1 MTTTVETTAL
11 SPAQHDRLRRIIHE
25 RTGVRLRAVARE
37 EMAERLRPRLDAL
50 NFDDFDQYATFLTIG
65 PHQRDELEE
74 ALCALSVSDSSFFH
88 DADQLHALQ
97 QHVLPGLIAACA
109 PVRRLRVWCA
119 GCGTGQEAY
128 TLSMVVQRALGPRAG
143 GWHVDVLGTDISAR
157 ALDTA
162 VRGEYSADEAQRVPS
177 PWREQLSVHGQTC
190 TPSADAAACVNFEHH
205 HLGDRL
211 GAKRFARWDLI
222 VCRRVLPLFDD
233 ALQARVIAMFADQ
246 LSPGGVLVLGRGDQI
261 PAAYTLLQP
270 ITPDGTLGYTLPG
283 ARQHV
288 VAKAA

>member
-1 MTTTVETTAL
+1 MITTADTRAL

-25 RTGVRLRAVARE
+25 RTGVRLRVFARD

-50 NFDDFDQYATFLTIG
+50 GLDDFDQYATFLSIG
-65 PHQRDELEE
+65 PHQRDELEGAMD
-74 ALCALSVSDSSFFH
+74 ALGVTESSFFH
-88 DADQLHALQ
+88 DADQLRAIEQ
-97 QHVLPGLIAACA
+97 RVLPGLLTDCA
-109 PVRRLRVWCA
+109 PVRRVRVWCA

-128 TLSMVVQRALGPRAG
+128 TLAMLVNRALGPRAA
-143 GWHVDVLGTDISAR
+143 GWHVDVLGTDLNTR

-162 VRGEYSADEAQRVPS
+162 VQGEYPAGEARHIPA
-177 PWREQLSVHGQTC
+177 PWRELAAVHGQAC
-190 TPSADAAACVNFEHH
+190 TPTADIAACVNFEHH

-233 ALQARVIAMFADQ
+233 AMQARVVAMFADQ
-246 LSPGGVLVLGRGDQI
+246 LNPGGVLVLGRGDQV

-270 ITPDGTLGYTLPG
+270 LSPDGTLGYALPG
-283 ARQHV
+283 AHSRM